1 MENEFLSPDEVRAIT
16 GRRRLDDQERVLK
29 ADGIPYK
36 RRGRQMIVS
45 RFHTREWLSGRVV
58 TPSRGINL
66 ALVK

>member
-1 MENEFLSPDEVRAIT
+1 MENESLTPDEVRAVT
-16 GRRRLDDQERVLK
+16 GVLRLDDQERTLK
-29 ADGIPYK
+29 PDGIPYK

-45 RFHTREWLSGRVV
+45 RFHTREWPSGRVV